1 MTSYATPTRK
11 GQITLRKTLIEH
23 MKLRPGQRLEM
34 RPTPEGNVLLVPEQ
48 PKHDISAVFGMLAA
62 YGGHVPDDGLDPT
75 ERDDRDIMEFVAAE
89 DARTRS

>member
-11 GQITLRKTLIEH
+11 GQITLRKALIEH

-48 PKHDISAVFGMLAA
+48 PKHDISAVFGMLKR
-62 YGGHVPDDGLDPT
+62 YGDKPMTLEEMDQAIMDAVA
-75 ERDDRDIMEFVAAE
+75 EEDR
-89 DARTRS
+89 RTMS